1 MVQVKLNQCQKAG
14 PPPTAEEL
22 AIWRANKRTIM
33 TEKVG
38 NLEKELLDTQIRFNK
53 AKLEFDNLEG
63 VLEGAP
69 RKKAA

>member
-1 MVQVKLNQCQKAG
+1 
-14 PPPTAEEL
+14 
-22 AIWRANKRTIM
+22 M

-38 NLEKELLDTQIRFNK
+38 DLLDKELLGTQIRLNN
-53 AKLEFDNLEG
+53 AKLELDNLEG

>member
-1 MVQVKLNQCQKAG
+1 
-14 PPPTAEEL
+14 
-22 AIWRANKRTIM
+22 M

-38 NLEKELLDTQIRFNK
+38 NLEKELLERQIRFNK